1 MEIYKDKNASIE
13 DRVNDLMSKMT
24 LEEKFAQ
31 MFLTADTDYI
41 DSVVKNGDFP
51 KNSIG
56 GMWGETLSA
65 EDVNKLQDMAKSTR
79 LGIPLI
85 IAYESLHGLMKDYS
99 TVFPQSIGIGATFNE
114 ELVEKMA
121 TVIGHE
127 AYVSGIRQTFAPDL
141 DIARDPRWGRVEETY
156 GEDPYLT
163 SRLGVAYVKGLQS
176 QKVSATLKH
185 YIAHGTPEGGLN
197 LSPVHMG
204 EREMREIAVEPFEIC
219 CREGKA
225 LSVMPAYS
233 ELDGIPVHASRFLL
247 TDLLRDEIGFD
258 GFTISDYGATGM
270 MNFMHHVAR
279 DGVEAG
285 RLSLNAGLD
294 MEAPVKYAYCD
305 EFLDS
310 IRYDEKYLE
319 LLDKAV
325 RRILTVKFKLGLFED
340 AYAKTD
346 SLNDIRCK
354 ASLELSKKV
363 ADETLV
369 LLKNDSST
377 LPISNDKKVLLVG
390 PCADISQTGDYSPN
404 NAVEYTVTVKRA
416 FAEKLGDKL
425 KYIKGTY
432 IAEVIADELEE
443 IEKASKD
450 CDVIV
455 AVVGDNSCFFGGI
468 GWGKENGDT
477 AITSGEGFDMSSIEL
492 PDAQKQ
498 LIKALKKTGKPVV
511 LVLTSGRPYAI
522 TEELELVDSVIA
534 AWYPGELGGY
544 AICDAIYGDT
554 VPCGKLPI
562 SFPRSTG
569 HIPCYYNYKV
579 SARGYYNKHGSVKS
593 PGRDYVFDSPEALF
607 PFGYGL
613 SYTRF
618 EYSDLTAVRS
628 DNGINVSFK
637 VKNIGNVKAKETSL
651 VFVSQEFCSTTPFVK
666 RLRRFAKKEYEPGE
680 ERELTFTLNDD
691 DISYI
696 DLNMKKAVGSG
707 VFKITVD
714 KLECEVTI

>member
-1 MEIYKDKNASIE
+1 MEIYKDKNASID

-41 DSVVKNGDFP
+41 DSVVKNGSFP
-51 KNSIG
+51 DNNIG

-85 IAYESLHGLMKDYS
+85 IAYESLHGLMKDHS

-114 ELVEKMA
+114 ELVEEMA

-176 QKVSATLKH
+176 QNVSATLKH

-204 EREMREIAVEPFEIC
+204 EREMREIAVEPFEVC

-233 ELDGIPVHASRFLL
+233 ELDGVPVHASRFLL

-279 DGVEAG
+279 DGIEAG

-294 MEAPVKYAYCD
+294 MEAPIKYAYCD
-305 EFLDS
+305 EFLES
-310 IRYDEKYLE
+310 IKNDNEYLKR
-319 LLDKAV
+319 LDIAV
-325 RRILTVKFKLGLFED
+325 KRILTVKFKLGLFED
-340 AYAKTD
+340 PYAKVD
-346 SLNDIRCK
+346 SINDIRCK
-354 ASLELSKKV
+354 KALELSKRV

-369 LLKNDSST
+369 LLKNDNST
-377 LPISNDKKVLLVG
+377 LPISNDKRVLLVG

-416 FAEKLGDKL
+416 FTEKLGDKL
-425 KYIKGTY
+425 TYIKGSY
-432 IAEVIADELEE
+432 IAEVIDDELDQ

-468 GWGKENGDT
+468 GWGKENSDT

-492 PDAQKQ
+492 PNAQKQ
-498 LIKALKKTGKPVV
+498 LIKLLEKTGKPII

-544 AICDAIYGDT
+544 AICDAIYGNT
-554 VPCGKLPI
+554 VPSGRLPI

-579 SARGYYNKHGSVKS
+579 SARGYYNKHGSINN

-613 SYTRF
+613 SYTDF
-618 EYSDLTAVRS
+618 EYSDLTAVKS
-628 DNGINVSFK
+628 DDGINVSFK
-637 VKNIGNVKAKETSL
+637 VKNIGKVKAKETSL

-666 RLRRFAKKEYEPGE
+666 RLRKFTKQEYAPGE
-680 ERELTFTLNDD
+680 ERELTFTLKDD

-707 VFKITVD
+707 TFKITVD
-714 KLECEVTI
+714 KLECEVII

>member
-1 MEIYKDKNASIE
+1 MEIYKDSNASIE
-13 DRVNDLMSKMT
+13 DRVNDLLSKMT

-41 DSVVKNGDFP
+41 DSVAKNGDFP
-51 KNSIG
+51 DNNIG
-56 GMWGETLSA
+56 GMWGETLSQ

-85 IAYESLHGLMKDYS
+85 IAYESLHGLMKDNS

-114 ELVEKMA
+114 ELVEDMA
-121 TVIGHE
+121 KVIGHE

-163 SRLGVAYVKGLQS
+163 ARLGVAYVKGLQS
-176 QKVSATLKH
+176 QNVSATLKH

-204 EREMREIAVEPFEIC
+204 EREMREIAVEPFEVC
-219 CREGKA
+219 CREGEA

-247 TDLLRDEIGFD
+247 TDLLRGEIGFN

-285 RLSLNAGLD
+285 KLSLNAGLD
-294 MEAPVKYAYCD
+294 MEAPIKYAYCD

-310 IRYDEKYLE
+310 IRNDDEYLIM
-319 LLDKAV
+319 LDNAV
-325 RRILTVKFKLGLFED
+325 KRILSVKFKLGLFED
-340 AYAKTD
+340 PYAKVEAI
-346 SLNDIRCK
+346 NDIRCK
-354 ASLELSKKV
+354 SSLELSKKI

-369 LLKNDSST
+369 LLKNDNSA
-377 LPISNDKKVLLVG
+377 LPISSDKKVLLVG

-404 NAVEYTVTVKRA
+404 NAVEYAVTVKRA
-416 FAEKLGDKL
+416 FSERLGDKL
-425 KYIKGTY
+425 QYIKGTF
-432 IAEVIADELEE
+432 IAEEIEDELEK
-443 IEKASKD
+443 IEKASEEA
-450 CDVIV
+450 DVIV

-468 GWGKENGDT
+468 GWGNENGDT

-492 PDAQKQ
+492 PDAQKK
-498 LIKALKKTGKPVV
+498 LIKALNKTGKPVI

-554 VPCGKLPI
+554 IPSGKLPI

-579 SARGYYNKHGSVKS
+579 SARGYYKKHGSVKN

-613 SYTRF
+613 SYTSF
-618 EYSDLTAVRS
+618 EYSDLSAVKT

-637 VKNIGNVKAKETSL
+637 VKNVGNLKAKETSL
-651 VFVSQEFCSTTPFVK
+651 VFVTQDFCSTTPFVK
-666 RLRRFAKKEYEPGE
+666 RLRRFTKQEYEPGE
-680 ERELTFTLNDD
+680 ERLLTFTLTDD

-696 DLNMKKAVGSG
+696 DLNMKKVIGNG
-707 VFKITVD
+707 LFKITVD